1 MDNDSKIKTF
11 KELMDHLFYDW
22 KMTPDPQLHNEN
34 DGRYWVN
41 KTTIFIKDHKA
52 YLNYKMSTHLI
63 SPKAYQ
69 SFLEFFTHFYLNDLE
84 FQVFLDDLEE
94 VWHSEGEWSETD
106 TSYSLNDL
114 TIIKNLDGSG
124 LRKYKNED
132 KNYSKNL
139 MEKISRFSK
148 MIK

>member
-11 KELMDHLFYDW
+11 AEIMDHLFYDW

-41 KTTIFIKDHKA
+41 KTTIFINEHKA
-52 YLNYKMSTHLI
+52 YLNYKISTHLI

-69 SFLEFFTHFYLNDLE
+69 SFIEFYTHFYLNDPE
-84 FQVFLDDLEE
+84 FHSFLDDLEE
-94 VWHSEGEWSETD
+94 VWHSEGKWEETN
-106 TSYSLNDL
+106 SLYSCNEL
-114 TIIKNLDGSG
+114 TIKKELDGAG
-124 LRKYKNED
+124 LRTYKNED
-132 KNYSKNL
+132 KIYSKNL